1 MNNFIR
7 NSIVS
12 IVVIITFIPMVIYV
26 SAVAIFYSMVKVA
39 AEWPPVVYDYI
50 YNRNINNE

>member
-26 SAVAIFYSMVKVA
+26 SAVAIFYSMLKVG

-50 YNRNINNE
+50 YNRNK